1 MSVYA
6 YVRVSTDKQDYEN
19 QKIGII
25 SVAES
30 RNLLIDK
37 WIVDDGV
44 SGTVEPEKRRLGKL
58 LKHLQPGDTLIA
70 GEISRFGRSL
80 FMIMRILEYC
90 MNKEIKI
97 FTVKD
102 GYELGD
108 NILSKCLA
116 FAFGLCAEIERDL
129 ISKRTKEGLQR
140 RKEMGI
146 SLGRPKGYRPVNTK
160 LHNKEEYIVKMLT
173 KGWTKKKI
181 SKKLKVSRWTLR
193 LKLKEMGLQ

>member
-25 SVAES
+25 SAAES

-44 SGTVEPEKRRLGKL
+44 SGTIEPEKRRLGKL

-146 SLGRPKGYRPVNTK
+146 SLGRPKGYRPINTK
-160 LHNKEEYIVKMLT
+160 LHNKEQDIIKMLT
-173 KGWTKKKI
+173 KGWSKKKI
-181 SKKLKVSRWTLR
+181 SQKLKVSRWTLR

>member
-25 SVAES
+25 SAAES

-129 ISKRTKEGLQR
+129 ISKRTREGLQR

-146 SLGRPKGYRPVNTK
+146 ILGRPKGYHPINTK
-160 LHNKEEYIVKMLT
+160 LHNKENEITKMLT

-181 SKKLKVSRWTLR
+181 SQKLKVSRWTLR

>member
-30 RNLLIDK
+30 RN
-37 WIVDDGV
+37 
-44 SGTVEPEKRRLGKL
+44 
-58 LKHLQPGDTLIA
+58 
-70 GEISRFGRSL
+70 SL